1 SDAFWLRNCLVLLV
15 AIGTISFIW
24 RTVLGT
30 WLVPVTRGKLQSVT
44 PLTETI
50 NHLVINHSQ
59 NFTNWKPGQFA
70 FIRVQDPSWKY
81 DDHPFSIIKEP
92 SNQTIEFAIKEVGDF
107 TSYLPD
113 IKPNTNVT
121 IEGPYGGFSYLNS
134 TNLNQIWVAGGI
146 GITPILA
153 MARHLA
159 THPSN
164 HQIQLIYS
172 VANKSEAI
180 YLNELESLATK
191 LPNFTF
197 TLWESQ
203 THDKL

>member
-1 SDAFWLRNCLVLLV
+1 GLMLGRTGFLLFTVIILITLFLKMKYETKKLLHMWLGFALLLGAVHALLISSFLSDAFWLRNCLVLLV

-92 SNQTIEFAIKEVGDF
+92 S
-107 TSYLPD
+107 
-113 IKPNTNVT
+113 
-121 IEGPYGGFSYLNS
+121 
-134 TNLNQIWVAGGI
+134 
-146 GITPILA
+146 
-153 MARHLA
+153 
-159 THPSN
+159 
-164 HQIQLIYS
+164 
-172 VANKSEAI
+172 
-180 YLNELESLATK
+180 
-191 LPNFTF
+191 
-197 TLWESQ
+197 
-203 THDKL
+203 